1 MGDVI
6 DEVLV
11 DAASAR
17 MFAELDR
24 LDALLSIWKAGS
36 DVVRLNAAAGR
47 SPVTVSGETIEV
59 LQAAHR
65 ASVWTRGKFDVTWGA
80 LSDVWKFDHDK
91 DERVPPATEIAGRL
105 SLIDYRAITV
115 EEHAK
120 TVFVSRPGVR
130 IHLGGIGKGYAV
142 DRAVAIARQQGLNDF
157 MLQFGGDLYVAG
169 QPGRGPWRLWHERS
183 ARRCQRQLRD
193 RRAPRRDVQHVRGL

>member
-1 MGDVI
+1 MRFAFLAIGVLSMACRSAEPRLIARTHQSMGTEVKLTAWAT
-6 DEVLV
+6 DEALV

-36 DVVRLNAAAGR
+36 DVLRINAAAGR

-65 ASVWTRGKFDVTWGA
+65 ASVWTQGKFDVTWGA

-91 DERVPPATEIAGRL
+91 DERVPPASEIAERLLIDRL
-105 SLIDYRAITV
+105 SRHHD
-115 EEHAK
+115 
-120 TVFVSRPGVR
+120 
-130 IHLGGIGKGYAV
+130 
-142 DRAVAIARQQGLNDF
+142 
-157 MLQFGGDLYVAG
+157 
-169 QPGRGPWRLWHERS
+169 
-183 ARRCQRQLRD
+183 
-193 RRAPRRDVQHVRGL
+193 